1 MKTSTRRST
10 AIARTELF
18 LDTSGLYALID
29 RQDAHH
35 TTTRRLVEERLR
47 TGYRLVTADAVVSET
62 LTLAR
67 MRAGPAAALRVL
79 DLLALSVGIRL
90 ERLSEARFDAAKAFF
105 RRHTADHGYSF
116 VDCTSLVIMRDLGL
130 SVALTTDRHF
140 IEAGFSAPLIP
151 PRRRS

>member
-35 TTTRRLVEERLR
+35 AAARRLVEEGLR
-47 TGYRLVTADAVVSET
+47 AGCRLVTTDAVVSES

-79 DLLALSVGIRL
+79 DLLELSVGIRL
-90 ERLSEARFDAAKAFF
+90 ERLTQARFDAAKAFF
-105 RRHTADHGYSF
+105 RRHTTDHSYSF
-116 VDCTSLVIMRDLGL
+116 VDCASFVVMRELEL

-140 IEAGFSAPLIP
+140 LEAGFNAPLIQ
-151 PRRRS
+151 PRRRG